1 MSLSAGVDSR
11 VKTERSQL
19 LSDVSHVVVEVTT
32 NDYRSSG
39 VLPDD
44 VSGDLDHPF
53 SSLFQVPLFSRLEIA
68 VQNLNVFAAEL
79 QLGPTEIGAKRL
91 HQLQSGVGS

>member
-11 VKTERSQL
+11 AKIERSQL
-19 LSDVSHVVVEVTT
+19 LDDISHVVFKVTT

-53 SSLFQVPLFSRLEIA
+53 GSLFQSL
-68 VQNLNVFAAEL
+68 
-79 QLGPTEIGAKRL
+79 
-91 HQLQSGVGS
+91 